1 MSRNLKSLIA
11 DDHSVVRAGIRAL
24 LETESDFEVVGE
36 AVNGLIAVK
45 EAARLKPDV
54 VIMDLMMP
62 EMDGVEATRQI
73 CSQVP
78 SAHVLLLTT
87 FSTSDVIM
95 EALEAGAIG
104 ALMKSVEDSS
114 LISAIRK
121 VANGESCIAPNVR
134 ELLKTD
140 PPVPKLTTRQLEILE
155 SITQGLTNGDIAEK
169 LSIRADSVNFHV
181 MAILNKLGAANRAEA
196 VAIALR
202 KHLLKI

>member
-1 MSRNLKSLIA
+1 MSRNLKILIA

-121 VANGESCIAPNVR
+121 VANGESCIAQSVR
-134 ELLKTD
+134 ELLKSD

-196 VAIALR
+196 VAIAMR

>member
-1 MSRNLKSLIA
+1 MSDNLKILIA

-36 AVNGLIAVK
+36 AINGLVAVK
-45 EAARLKPDV
+45 EAKRLKPDV

-62 EMDGVEATRQI
+62 EMDGVEATRHI

-87 FSTSDVIM
+87 FSTSDAIR

-104 ALMKSVEDSS
+104 ALMKSVEDAS

-121 VANGESCIAPNVR
+121 VAAGEGFIAPNVR
-134 ELLKTD
+134 ELLKSD
-140 PPVPKLTTRQLEILE
+140 PPVPKLTPRQLEILE
-155 SITQGLTNGDIAEK
+155 SIAKGFTNGDIAEK
-169 LSIRADSVNFHV
+169 LNIRADSVNFHV
-181 MAILNKLGAANRAEA
+181 MAILHKIGATNRAEA
-196 VAIALR
+196 VAIAMR